1 MSRVKVCDPGEF
13 IASFKPKKV
22 RHCCLGCHGK
32 IKYVSCWRAAVNSIK
47 ILAIRF
53 NIRLKTASNR
63 KNNTSLT
70 SQAQKVVKVKTLVLE
85 FMLGHV
91 FFVRVIWLLRRAY
104 LMSYYDWYFGYF
116 RDISQHC
123 RYEGRYF
130 LGTKDIDIDMTWYIS
145 PFHFGIWILI

>member
-1 MSRVKVCDPGEF
+1 M
-13 IASFKPKKV
+13 
-22 RHCCLGCHGK
+22 
-32 IKYVSCWRAAVNSIK
+32 NSIK

-91 FFVRVIWLLRRAY
+91 FFVRVI
-104 LMSYYDWYFGYF
+104 
-116 RDISQHC
+116 
-123 RYEGRYF
+123 
-130 LGTKDIDIDMTWYIS
+130 
-145 PFHFGIWILI
+145 

>member
-1 MSRVKVCDPGEF
+1 M
-13 IASFKPKKV
+13 
-22 RHCCLGCHGK
+22 
-32 IKYVSCWRAAVNSIK
+32 NSIK

-91 FFVRVIWLLRRAY
+91 FFCYGDLIAKKSIPYELL
-104 LMSYYDWYFGYF
+104 
-116 RDISQHC
+116 
-123 RYEGRYF
+123 
-130 LGTKDIDIDMTWYIS
+130 
-145 PFHFGIWILI
+145 